1 MVGKADSNGSMSP
14 TTTVWARCF
23 AFLLSS
29 STRRLACNSVVHEQ
43 TKTVKNSVNN
53 TRFFHRLRPSSDTE
67 LFMS

>member
-29 STRRLACNSVVHEQ
+29 STRRPACNSVVHEQ
-43 TKTVKNSVNN
+43 KRTVKNSANIGFSTGLGPVQ
-53 TRFFHRLRPSSDTE
+53 TLDFS
-67 LFMS
+67 